1 MSLFPFYIES
11 HCPHLTTAAL
21 NCMVSRKARYDTSS
35 CLNSSN
41 GTCPVG
47 PSRAVFHASQAALKA
62 LGNLSTLNVSL
73 GLRTSSVVILFTMA
87 VLNLSMSST
96 NDSSNSLECTTPI
109 SSRII
114 SPKMLMT
121 ISFIST
127 SLSLTSKSL
136 ISAIFVVCHQN
147 DPRIRSVRSLY
158 TRFRLI
164 WIPCN
169 LIGQRASRLDAVPR
183 TWVEDDDDLW
193 HPTPSNA
200 PVIGGTMAPSH

>member
-1 MSLFPFYIES
+1 MSLFFLYIES
-11 HCPHLTTAAL
+11 HCPHLTTGDL
-21 NCMVSRKARYDTSS
+21 NCTVSRKARYDTSS

-87 VLNLSMSST
+87 VLNLSISSS
-96 NDSSNSLECTTPI
+96 NDSLNSLEYAPFI
-109 SSRII
+109 SLRII
-114 SPKMLMT
+114 STKMLTT

-136 ISAIFVVCHQN
+136 FSSIFVVCHQN
-147 DPRIRSVRSLY
+147 DPRIRSVRPLY
-158 TRFRLI
+158 TPFRIFTSGLALFGSRRKSRD
-164 WIPCN
+164 PF
-169 LIGQRASRLDAVPR
+169 LHHRAILDMQMRRSA
-183 TWVEDDDDLW
+183 
-193 HPTPSNA
+193 
-200 PVIGGTMAPSH
+200 I